1 MTNPIEPVRRP
12 VVQRLLPIAATR
24 PGRALAR
31 GVAAVAGWARL
42 TNGALR
48 LGGADVAASFDSQ
61 TRALLWHA
69 LTETISTIAA
79 LAGPDVAPE
88 AGLAALE
95 TSADRVREQVA
106 MHAPG
111 AAMVFE
117 GSEPPQIFVLE
128 ILTQDVQPCL
138 ARWLPRLEAWC
149 QSGRRTADW
158 ALLPLCRNDLA
169 RTRERLVERGWQLG
183 VALGLPGLDRLLPQR
198 LAAVAALIA
207 PDELAAAEAEATMAP
222 DPMARQ
228 AGWRI
233 YVEAAARL
241 PAQEMRSAPGAIG
254 EAIAAIETLAGE
266 IRTALKAMPPPQP
279 RGAANTIQ
287 ALGFELLTK
296 GIQPFLSEWRPRYRR
311 FSASER
317 PEAKWR
323 RADECRAALAA
334 SRARCLPTIGAI
346 GRQIGAPPLPDFA
359 DPEAIAEEDAPLQ
372 LPPPA
377 TRS

>member
-1 MTNPIEPVRRP
+1 
-12 VVQRLLPIAATR
+12 
-24 PGRALAR
+24 
-31 GVAAVAGWARL
+31 
-42 TNGALR
+42 
-48 LGGADVAASFDSQ
+48 
-61 TRALLWHA
+61 
-69 LTETISTIAA
+69 
-79 LAGPDVAPE
+79 
-88 AGLAALE
+88 
-95 TSADRVREQVA
+95 
-106 MHAPG
+106 
-111 AAMVFE
+111 
-117 GSEPPQIFVLE
+117 VLE

-254 EAIAAIETLAGE
+254 DAIAAIETLAGE

>member
-48 LGGADVAASFDSQ
+48 LGGADVAAPFDPQ
-61 TRALLWHA
+61 ARALLWHA
-69 LTETISTIAA
+69 LTETISAIAA

-88 AGLAALE
+88 AGLAALG
-95 TSADRVREQVA
+95 TFADRVREQVA

-111 AAMVFE
+111 VAMVLG

-158 ALLPLCRNDLA
+158 ALLALCRNDLA

-183 VALGLPGLDRLLPQR
+183 VALGLPGLDRLLPER
-198 LAAVAALIA
+198 LTAVAALTA
-207 PDELAAAEAEATMAP
+207 PDELAAAEAEATTAP

-241 PAQEMRSAPGAIG
+241 PAREMRSAPGAIG
-254 EAIAAIETLAGE
+254 DALAALDAFAGE
-266 IRTALKAMPPPQP
+266 IRAALKAMPPPLN
-279 RGAANTIQ
+279 GAANTIQ

-311 FSASER
+311 FSASGR

-323 RADECRAALAA
+323 RVDECRAALAA
-334 SRARCLPTIGAI
+334 ARARCLPAIGAI

-359 DPEAIAEEDAPLQ
+359 DPAAVAGEDLPLQ

-377 TRS
+377 TRA